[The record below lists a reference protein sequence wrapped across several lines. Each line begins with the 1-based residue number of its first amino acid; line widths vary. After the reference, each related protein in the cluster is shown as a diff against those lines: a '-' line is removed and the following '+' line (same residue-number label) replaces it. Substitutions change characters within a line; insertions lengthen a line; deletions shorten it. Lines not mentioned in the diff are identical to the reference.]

1 MLFVLLHELAHV
13 SITQM
18 GLPVLGRME
27 DAADSFAALRLINV
41 GSEFSHR
48 VLADAAEGWF
58 MAHRRDEKM
67 GEDLAFYAE
76 HGLSRQRAYHI
87 VCLMVGSDDEKF
99 KDLADETKLPQARQD
114 TCAGDYSNAAFSWGL
129 LLKPHRRAPDRART
143 KIEVVYGAAAGR
155 DAIARQ
161 VARSTRL
168 LETVAEHA
176 ADEFVWPAPFTLKM
190 QSCGFA
196 NARWSIPTRTLNG
209 MLRARRRIR
218 RSLSRL
224 RHHSRRWHAVG
235 RHLETK
241 DGQRAGI
248 QAESP
253 DSQAKTQGRPLSR
266 SLRRCPRR
274 RGSGSCLT

>member
-1 MLFVLLHELAHV
+1 MDAAALALREDHPKFKSASPRYVQGLAEFVSGNMLFVLLHELAHV

-99 KDLADETKLPQARQD
+99 KDLADETKLPPARQD

-129 LLKPHRRAPDRART
+129 LLKPHRRAADQAKT
-143 KIEVVYGAAAGR
+143 KIEIVYGAAAGR

-168 LETVAEHA
+168 LESVAEHA

-196 NARWSIPTRTLNG
+196 NARWNIPTRTLTVCYE
-209 MLRARRRIR
+209 LASEFADLYR
-218 RSLSRL
+218 
-224 RHHSRRWHAVG
+224 
-235 RHLETK
+235 
-241 DGQRAGI
+241 D
-248 QAESP
+248 
-253 DSQAKTQGRPLSR
+253 
-266 SLRRCPRR
+266 
-274 RGSGSCLT
+274 

>member
-99 KDLADETKLPQARQD
+99 KDLADETKLPPARQD

-129 LLKPHRRAPDRART
+129 LLKPHRRAPDQAKT
-143 KIEVVYGAAAGR
+143 KIEIVYGAAAGR

-168 LETVAEHA
+168 LESVAEHA

-196 NARWSIPTRTLNG
+196 NARWNIPTRTLTVCYELASEFADLYRDYG
-209 MLRARRRIR
+209 AARADGTRLADTLKRRPASVPAFKPNR
-218 RSLSRL
+218 RTAKQK
-224 RHHSRRWHAVG
+224 HKVG
-235 RHLETK
+235 R
-241 DGQRAGI
+241 
-248 QAESP
+248 
-253 DSQAKTQGRPLSR
+253 
-266 SLRRCPRR
+266 
-274 RGSGSCLT
+274 